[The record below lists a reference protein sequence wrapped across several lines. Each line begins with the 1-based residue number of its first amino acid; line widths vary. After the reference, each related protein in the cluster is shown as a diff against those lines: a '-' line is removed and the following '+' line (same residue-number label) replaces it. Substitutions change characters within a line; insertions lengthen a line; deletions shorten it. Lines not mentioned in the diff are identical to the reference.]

1 MTNINQAP
9 ETDEPAIVRTD
20 EEVEQYE
27 NDLPF

>member
-1 MTNINQAP
+1 MTNTNQAP
-9 ETDEPAIVRTD
+9 ETELVVRTD

>member
-1 MTNINQAP
+1 MTNTNQAP
-9 ETDEPAIVRTD
+9 ETEPEVRTD